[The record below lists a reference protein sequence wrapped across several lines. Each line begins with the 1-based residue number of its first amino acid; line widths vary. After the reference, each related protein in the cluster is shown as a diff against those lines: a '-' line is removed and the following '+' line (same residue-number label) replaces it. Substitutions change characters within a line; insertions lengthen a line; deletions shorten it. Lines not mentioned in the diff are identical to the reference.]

1 MDVLALLDSKGIDYE
16 HKGGAEYAII
26 CPNQHNHHGGVD
38 AKPSFNINAEKLVSH
53 CFACGF
59 SLSWAGLTKWLMG
72 EDLDEF
78 QTAALN
84 LRGKLKRIAEHDTPN
99 LLLEADDEF
108 TMVPPSTPFRQE
120 YRGIAASTYDLLDAR
135 HCTVGRYADRI
146 FFKIEM
152 DGKLLGIDARALK
165 QGMVPK
171 YLRPKGCNAKQWL
184 FPYDLAKQQ
193 KVRRVV
199 LCEGLFHAVN
209 YLDKMGGPEAQ
220 CYFGGHNFSS
230 DNVVQLLGLGIEEV
244 IVFPDNDKAGI
255 TAMKKICPMTAE
267 WLPTYYVPPEV
278 LPILDVSAQGDV
290 LYKDLGDMSQA
301 EIEECLSYRQK
312 WK

>member
-1 MDVLALLDSKGIDYE
+1 MDVLALLDAKGIDYE

-38 AKPSFNINAEKLVSH
+38 AKPSFNINVERMVGH
-53 CFACGF
+53 CFAC
-59 SLSWAGLTKWLMG
+59 SLSMAQTGLTKWLMG

-78 QTAALN
+78 QTATLN
-84 LRGKLKRIAEHDTPN
+84 LRGALRRIAEQDTAD
-99 LLLEADDEF
+99 LLLEPEEEF
-108 TMVPPSTPFRQE
+108 TLVPPSTPFRQE
-120 YRGIAASTYDLLDAR
+120 YRGIAADTYELLDAR
-135 HCTVGRYADRI
+135 HCTVGRYADRL
-146 FFKIEM
+146 FFRVEM
-152 DGKLLGIDARALK
+152 EGKLLGIDARALK
-165 QGMVPK
+165 KDMVPK

-184 FPYDLAKQQ
+184 FPYDLAQQQ

-209 YLDKMGGPEAQ
+209 YLDKIGRPEAQ

-244 IVFPDNDKAGI
+244 IVFPDNDTAGI
-255 TAMKKICPMTAE
+255 KAMQKICPMVAE

-278 LPILDVSAQGDV
+278 LPILDVDEHGEV
-290 LYKDLGDMSQA
+290 TYKDLGDMTKE

-312 WK
+312 WS